1 MRRLGLTALLLPLLA
16 GSARASG
23 LYEATVIVTG
33 MDARSRPAGLG
44 TALAQAVAKVSG
56 NPALLDDPHVAALA
70 PLAPS
75 LVESMAYLDR
85 MSDLPHRDEQG
96 TRDRP
101 YDLQV
106 RFDPAMLDSLLAGL
120 GEIPWRVRPALA
132 VAIRI
137 EPRNGPTLLLH
148 ADTDP
153 DERHRAALLAA
164 ADQAGLQVVLP
175 LEAPLLEVTGAVPLL
190 RQPDL
195 VLRGSLSWQEGTGW
209 AAQFTLPWHGRQH
222 AWGVDGVGFD
232 AAYREAM
239 RGAARVLSGHDRE

>member
-1 MRRLGLTALLLPLLA
+1 MRRLALAALLPPLLA
-16 GSARASG
+16 GSAQASG
-23 LYEATVIVTG
+23 LHEATVIVTG

-44 TALAQAVAKVSG
+44 AALAQAMAKLSG

-70 PLAPS
+70 PLAPG

-85 MSDLPHRDEQG
+85 MSDLPHQDEQG

-101 YDLQV
+101 YDLRV
-106 RFDPAMLDSLLAGL
+106 RFDPAMLDALLAGL
-120 GEIPWRVRPALA
+120 GEVPWRIRPALA

-137 EPRNGPTLLLH
+137 EPRGGPALLLH

-175 LEAPLLEVTGAVPLL
+175 LDAPGTVPPLP
-190 RQPDL
+190 QPDL
-195 VLRGSLSWQEGTGW
+195 VLRGSLSWQEGAGW
-209 AAQFTLPWHGRQH
+209 TAQFTLPWHGRQH

-232 AAYREAM
+232 AAYRNAM
-239 RGAARVLSGHDRE
+239 RGAARVLSGHDGE

>member
-1 MRRLGLTALLLPLLA
+1 MRRLALAVLTLA
-16 GSARASG
+16 TLTGSAQASG

-33 MDARSRPAGLG
+33 TDARSRPAGLG
-44 TALAQAVAKVSG
+44 AALAQAMAKLSG

-70 PLAPS
+70 PLAPG
-75 LVESMAYLDR
+75 LVESVAYLDR

-101 YDLQV
+101 YDLLV
-106 RFDPAMLDSLLAGL
+106 RFDPAMLDALLAGL
-120 GEIPWRVRPALA
+120 GELPWHVRPALA
-132 VAIRI
+132 VAIQI
-137 EPRNGPTLLLH
+137 NPRSGPILLLH

-175 LEAPLLEVTGAVPLL
+175 LDAPSTVPLL
-190 RQPDL
+190 AQPDL
-195 VLRGSLSWQEGTGW
+195 VLHGSLFWQEGAGW
-209 AAQFTLPWHGRQH
+209 AAQFMLPWHGRQH
-222 AWGVDGVGFD
+222 AWGVNGVGFD

-239 RGAARVLSGHDRE
+239 RGAARVLSGHDGE

>member
-1 MRRLGLTALLLPLLA
+1 MRRLPLAALLFLLA
-16 GSARASG
+16 GSAQASG

-33 MDARSRPAGLG
+33 TDARSRPAGLG
-44 TALAQAVAKVSG
+44 AALAQAAAKLSG

-70 PLAPS
+70 PLAPG
-75 LVESMAYLDR
+75 LVESVAYLDR

-101 YDLQV
+101 YDLLV
-106 RFDPAMLDSLLAGL
+106 CFDPAMLDALLAGL
-120 GEIPWRVRPALA
+120 GELPWRVRPALA
-132 VAIRI
+132 VAIQI
-137 EPRNGPTLLLH
+137 NPRSGPTLLLH

-175 LEAPLLEVTGAVPLL
+175 LDAPGAVPLL
-190 RQPDL
+190 PQPGL
-195 VLRGSLSWQEGTGW
+195 VLHGSLSWQEGAGW
-209 AAQFTLPWHGRQH
+209 AARFTLPWHGRQH
-222 AWGVDGVGFD
+222 AWRVDGVGFD

-239 RGAARVLSGHDRE
+239 HGAARVLSGHDGE

>member
-1 MRRLGLTALLLPLLA
+1 MRRLALAAVLLPALMLA
-16 GSARASG
+16 GSAQASG

-44 TALAQAVAKVSG
+44 AALAQVVAKLTG

-70 PLAPS
+70 PLAPG
-75 LVESMAYLDR
+75 LVVSMAYLDR
-85 MSDLPHRDEQG
+85 MSDIPHRDEQG

-101 YDLQV
+101 YDLVV
-106 RFDPAMLDSLLAGL
+106 RFDPAMLDALLAGL

-137 EPRNGPTLLLH
+137 EPRSGPALLLH

-175 LEAPLLEVTGAVPLL
+175 LDAPGAVPLL
-190 RQPDL
+190 PEPEL
-195 VLRGSLSWQEGTGW
+195 VLHGTLSWQEGAGW
-209 AAQFTLPWHGRQH
+209 TARFMLPWHGREH

-239 RGAARVLSGHDRE
+239 RGAARVLSGHDGE

>member
-1 MRRLGLTALLLPLLA
+1 MRRLALIALLLPPLA
-16 GSARASG
+16 SSAQASG

-44 TALAQAVAKVSG
+44 VALAQAVAKVSG

-75 LVESMAYLDR
+75 LVGSMAYLDR

-132 VAIRI
+132 VAIQI
-137 EPRNGPTLLLH
+137 EPRNGPALLLH
-148 ADTDP
+148 ADTDR

-175 LEAPLLEVTGAVPLL
+175 LDAPGAVPLL
-190 RQPDL
+190 PQPDL

-232 AAYREAM
+232 AAYRDAM
-239 RGAARVLSGHDRE
+239 RGAARVLSGHDGE

>member
-1 MRRLGLTALLLPLLA
+1 MRRLALAALVLPLLA
-16 GSARASG
+16 GSAQASG

-33 MDARSRPAGLG
+33 TDARSRPAGLAA
-44 TALAQAVAKVSG
+44 ALAQVVAKLSG

-75 LVESMAYLDR
+75 LVESVAYLDR
-85 MSDLPHRDEQG
+85 MSDLPHQDEQG

-106 RFDPAMLDSLLAGL
+106 RFDPAMLDALLAGL

-137 EPRNGPTLLLH
+137 EPRSGPALLLH
-148 ADTDP
+148 ADTGS

-175 LEAPLLEVTGAVPLL
+175 LDAPGGVPQLP
-190 RQPDL
+190 QPEL
-195 VLRGSLSWQEGTGW
+195 VLHGSLSWQEGAGW
-209 AAQFTLPWHGRQH
+209 AARFTLPWHGREH

-232 AAYREAM
+232 AAYRQAM
-239 RGAARVLSGHDRE
+239 RGAARVLSGHDGE